1 MATEFRI
8 PELGENVT
16 SGDLVKILVA
26 EGDSIAKDQ
35 PVVELETDK
44 AIVEVPSSVAGT
56 VSKIHVK
63 AGQKVKVGD
72 LILTVEDGAAARP
85 AKAEKKEEKKKA
97 AAEKPPEKKS
107 AKEERQESQ
116 ASAVVAPPP
125 PAAAVSAPQPA
136 PATEA
141 APTRAAPAAPRAQA
155 PASPAIRRFA
165 RELGI
170 DINEVRGGGPGGRI
184 TESDVKAY
192 VKQITTGARVAPSA
206 AAVPAEPLPDFSKWG
221 AIDRQPMRA
230 IRRATARHLSYAW
243 STIPHVTQQDKADI
257 TSLEQLREKFGK
269 RAEEAGGKL
278 TVTAIAV
285 KIIAS
290 ALKHFPQF
298 AASIDMARE
307 EVIHK
312 KYCHIGI
319 AVDTER
325 GLLVPVIRDADQ
337 KNLIQLSVELSQL
350 AEKARTGKLTPA
362 EMEGGVFSITN
373 LGGIGGTSFSPIVNA
388 PEVAIL
394 GLSRGR
400 QEPVFV
406 SGIFQPRLML
416 PLSLSYDHRLIDGA
430 DAARF
435 LRWVADAFE
444 QPFLLPLEG

>member
-26 EGDSIAKDQ
+26 EGDTIAKDQ
-35 PVVELETDK
+35 PVLELETDK

-56 VSKIHVK
+56 ISKIHVK

-72 LILTVEDGAAARP
+72 LVLTVEDGAAA
-85 AKAEKKEEKKKA
+85 KLEKKEEKKKEA
-97 AAEKPPEKKS
+97 KPTAEKAAEKKT
-107 AKEERQESQ
+107 AKEEKKV
-116 ASAVVAPPP
+116 AAPAPAAAPPPAVAAPIPPP
-125 PAAAVSAPQPA
+125 PAVEAPPPA
-136 PATEA
+136 PAE
-141 APTRAAPAAPRAQA
+141 PRVQVA
-155 PASPAIRRFA
+155 ASPAVRRFA

-170 DINEVRGGGPGGRI
+170 DINEVRGSGPGGRI
-184 TESDVKAY
+184 TEGDVKAF
-192 VKQITTGARVAPSA
+192 VKQITTGARVAPA
-206 AAVPAEPLPDFSKWG
+206 AAALPGIPVEPLPDFSKWG
-221 AIDRQPMRA
+221 VIDRQPMRA

-243 STIPHVTQQDKADI
+243 ATIPHVTQHDKADI

-290 ALKHFPQF
+290 ALKHYPQF

-307 EVIHK
+307 EVIYK

-337 KNLIQLSVELSQL
+337 KNLIQISAELSQL

-400 QEPVFV
+400 QEPVFLN
-406 SGIFQPRLML
+406 GMFQPRLML

>member
-1 MATEFRI
+1 
-8 PELGENVT
+8 
-16 SGDLVKILVA
+16 
-26 EGDSIAKDQ
+26 
-35 PVVELETDK
+35 
-44 AIVEVPSSVAGT
+44 
-56 VSKIHVK
+56 
-63 AGQKVKVGD
+63 
-72 LILTVEDGAAARP
+72 
-85 AKAEKKEEKKKA
+85 
-97 AAEKPPEKKS
+97 
-107 AKEERQESQ
+107 
-116 ASAVVAPPP
+116 
-125 PAAAVSAPQPA
+125 
-136 PATEA
+136 
-141 APTRAAPAAPRAQA
+141 
-155 PASPAIRRFA
+155 
-165 RELGI
+165 
-170 DINEVRGGGPGGRI
+170 
-184 TESDVKAY
+184 
-192 VKQITTGARVAPSA
+192 
-206 AAVPAEPLPDFSKWG
+206 
-221 AIDRQPMRA
+221 MRA

-307 EVIHK
+307 EVVYK

-400 QEPVFV
+400 QEPVFI